1 MNTKII
7 IAILLIEEYGIV
19 YFSTLHYSLVFV
31 HGRYYYDKNILAKI
45 PGKRYAYKFD
55 FQALTVAC
63 RAQQTPT
70 PSDAKPQEL
79 YQHLA
84 PLLGTLESGIASST
98 SQSIKQH
105 KDALSKSRSNEEL
118 KAPENSPSS
127 SSVTSIHSV
136 TSPPDVGQGS
146 PKSTPPTMR
155 SNDQYQSAMHLNTPP
170 TFSNIPMSPST
181 SFKSTVEGATGTSI
195 LTSEGRDLSLQ
206 SHLSS
211 SSQHSSMVLS
221 SLASSSY
228 SSSSFY
234 LSSSSQPSSTP
245 FSTDSGYI
253 LPETAQQAIEES
265 SVQAKDPEIQ
275 QPPSYE
281 ISVSQL
287 QQQINRQSN
296 FLQDQQSNQRSFP
309 TQQYPQQ
316 LPSITADEVRTN
328 WNNEI

>member
-1 MNTKII
+1 M
-7 IAILLIEEYGIV
+7 Y
-19 YFSTLHYSLVFV
+19 YSFIFIPV
-31 HGRYYYDKNILAKI
+31 RYYYDKNILAKI

-98 SQSIKQH
+98 PQSIKQQ

-118 KAPENSPSS
+118 KAPQNSPSS
-127 SSVTSIHSV
+127 SSVASIHSV
-136 TSPPDVGQGS
+136 TSPPDVGHSS
-146 PKSTPPTMR
+146 PKSTPPTLR
-155 SNDQYQSAMHLNTPP
+155 SNDQYQSSMHLNAPP
-170 TFSNIPMSPST
+170 TFSTIAMPPST
-181 SFKSTVEGATGTSI
+181 TFKSTVEGATSTSI

-211 SSQHSSMVLS
+211 SSPHSSMVLS

-245 FSTDSGYI
+245 YSTDSGYI
-253 LPETAQQAIEES
+253 LPETAEQAIEES
-265 SVQAKDPEIQ
+265 SIQAKEPEPQ

-287 QQQINRQSN
+287 QQMNRQPIS
-296 FLQDQQSNQRSFP
+296 LQDQQSNPRSFP
-309 TQQYPQQ
+309 AQQYPQQ
-316 LPSITADEVRTN
+316 LPSITADEVGRN
-328 WNNEI
+328 KIDAI